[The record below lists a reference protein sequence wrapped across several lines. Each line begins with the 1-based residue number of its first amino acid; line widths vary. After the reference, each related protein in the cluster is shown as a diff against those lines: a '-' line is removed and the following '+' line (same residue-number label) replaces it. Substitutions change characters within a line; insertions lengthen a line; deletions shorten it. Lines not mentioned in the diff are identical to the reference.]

1 MNDVLSLI
9 VLAIITENV
18 ILSRFLGTCPFLG
31 VSTKRSSAV
40 GMGLAVTLV
49 IGVSSVVSWLIN
61 EYVLVPFDMVFM
73 RTIVYIFVIASLVQI
88 IEMFMK
94 KTMPSLY
101 RSLGIYLPLITTNC
115 AVLGL
120 ATIVTGGDYSFLE
133 AMIYSFASGF
143 GFLFVIFLFSTIRER
158 LNQAPVPNAFVGVPI
173 ALITAGIMAMVFAR
187 FAGIA

>member
-1 MNDVLSLI
+1 MTDILSLI
-9 VLAIITENV
+9 VLAILTENV
-18 ILSRFLGTCPFLG
+18 ILARFLGTCPFLG

-49 IGVSSVVSWLIN
+49 IGISSIVSWLIN
-61 EYVLVPFDMVFM
+61 EFVLVPFEMVFM
-73 RTIVYIFVIASLVQI
+73 RTIVYIFIIASLVQI

-94 KTMPSLY
+94 KVIPSLY

-120 ATIVTGGDYSFLE
+120 ATIVTGGSYDFLE
-133 AMIYSFASGF
+133 ALVYSFASGF
-143 GFLFVIFLFSTIRER
+143 GFLLVIFIFSTIRER
-158 LNQAPVPNAFVGVPI
+158 MEQSPIPNAFKGVPI
-173 ALITAGIMAMVFAR
+173 ALITAGIMAMLFAR